1 MSVLTSSYVVSDIM
15 CVCICDDEA
24 VLSIVM
30 QGIILQ
36 CGIGR
41 MTNSVGEF
49 VIDYE
54 SDLG

>member
-1 MSVLTSSYVVSDIM
+1 MLSHIS
-15 CVCICDDEA
+15 CVCVCDDEA
-24 VLSIVM
+24 ILSIVM

-36 CGIGR
+36 CRVGR